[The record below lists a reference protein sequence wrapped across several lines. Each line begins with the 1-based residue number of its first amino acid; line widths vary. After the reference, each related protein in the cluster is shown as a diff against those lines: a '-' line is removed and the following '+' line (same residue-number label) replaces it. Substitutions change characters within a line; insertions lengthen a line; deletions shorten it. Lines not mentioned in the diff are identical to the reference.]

1 MHTLQKVLFEGW
13 HTWSTSDVGAWC
25 VMVKMSNVCIN
36 EQPASLTKHR
46 TGYLR
51 MSLWVEIKISSK
63 ERTKLVTQLY
73 IVLLMTHIFSIK
85 ENIKSEQIVTTFGL
99 VVKHKFYFEDAELTI
114 FCQINSCRVDDA
126 AGVI

>member
-1 MHTLQKVLFEGW
+1 MQTLQKVLFEGW

-25 VMVKMSNVCIN
+25 VKVKMSNVCIN
-36 EQPASLTKHR
+36 EQPASLTKHG

-51 MSLWVEIKISSK
+51 MSLWVEIKISGK
-63 ERTKLVTQLY
+63 ELTKLVTQLY

-99 VVKHKFYFEDAELTI
+99 VVKHNTLNI
-114 FCQINSCRVDDA
+114 VLL
-126 AGVI
+126 

>member
-1 MHTLQKVLFEGW
+1 MQTLQKVLFGGW

-25 VMVKMSNVCIN
+25 VKVKMSNVCIN
-36 EQPASLTKHR
+36 EQPASLTKHG

-51 MSLWVEIKISSK
+51 MSLWVEIKISGK
-63 ERTKLVTQLY
+63 ELTKLVTQLY

-99 VVKHKFYFEDAELTI
+99 VVKHNTLNI
-114 FCQINSCRVDDA
+114 VLL
-126 AGVI
+126 